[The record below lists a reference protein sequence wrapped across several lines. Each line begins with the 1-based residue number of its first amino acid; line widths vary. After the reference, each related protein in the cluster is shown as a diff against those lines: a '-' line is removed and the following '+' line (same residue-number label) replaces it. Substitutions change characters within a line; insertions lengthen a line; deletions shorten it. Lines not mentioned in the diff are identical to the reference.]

1 VDLLNHIH
9 TLGTIKLTWNPSIHP
24 HGISH
29 IDVLDPDAFRRYNQI
44 CPPTRLSL
52 TLPRCSARLRWFQRG
67 DTTGAGGEPE
77 QPADSSRELENSVN
91 QAFRR

>member
-1 VDLLNHIH
+1 MDLLNHTH
-9 TLGTIKLTWNPSIHP
+9 AVGTIKLTKDPSIHP

-44 CPPTRLSL
+44 FPAPPRLSL
-52 TLPRCSARLRWFQRG
+52 TPPCCSARLRWFRRG
-67 DTTGAGGEPE
+67 DTTGEPV